1 MKIKLL
7 DCTLRDGGHV
17 IDSRFGENVIRGI
30 IDNLIASNIEIIE
43 LGFLKHDA
51 YDVERAVFNDI
62 TQAKELIKNYSCKT
76 EFSLMAQQDQYDA
89 DLLPEND
96 GTINYIRVSFHIND
110 YMEGLEFC
118 KKTIEK
124 GYKCCI
130 NPINIMGYTDSQL
143 LGLIQ
148 KINELKPDT
157 FTIVDTFGSMQ
168 YEDLMRLFYL
178 LNHNLDETINIG
190 IHLHENMSQSF
201 SLAQE
206 IVRLYNDGSRNLTI
220 DASLRGMGRI
230 PGNLPIE
237 LMVGYLNR
245 YAGKQYEQDM
255 ILDAID
261 KYVNVFFY
269 KHSWGYDPV
278 YSLAAQFNLHRTY
291 AEYLK
296 NTGKLETKDI
306 RKILSSIEDEKKILY
321 DKSYIE
327 KLYKEYMNVEIDDQ
341 KSFQLLKDKFFGK
354 KILVIANGAT
364 TTLESKK
371 IDKLINEHNDMII
384 ISANFYEKRWK
395 CQYAFFNNVRR
406 YTTSDNCDI
415 GTIMSSNLIRD
426 NKSAEY
432 IINYSR
438 LCVNN
443 EAESENCLI
452 MILNLLQELEVEDI
466 YLAGFDGYSNDRTN
480 YYKDMYSNIIQPEH
494 INTDIRQ
501 YLSKHFNKM
510 KIYFVT
516 SSLYNRGE

>member
-1 MKIKLL
+1 MEIKLL

-17 IDSRFGENVIRGI
+17 IESNFGELVISGI
-30 IDNLIASNIEIIE
+30 IDNLVSSNIEIIE
-43 LGFLKHDA
+43 LGFLKHDV
-51 YDVERAVFNDI
+51 YDADRAVFNDI
-62 TQAKELIKNYSCKT
+62 AQAKALIKKYDCQT

-89 DLLPEND
+89 NLLPKND
-96 GTINYIRVSFHIND
+96 GLINYIRVSFHIND

-130 NPINIMGYTDSQL
+130 NPINIMGYTDIQL
-143 LGLIQ
+143 MDLLQ

-168 YEDLMRLFYL
+168 YEDLIRLFYL
-178 LNHNLDETINIG
+178 LNHNLDPAINIG

-206 IVRLYNDGSRNLTI
+206 IIRLHNGSRNLTI

-237 LMVGYLNR
+237 LMVEYLNR
-245 YAGKQYEQDM
+245 YIGKQYDQNM

-296 NTGKLETKDI
+296 NTGKLGTKDI
-306 RKILSSIEDEKKILY
+306 RKILSSIADDKKILY
-321 DKSYIE
+321 DSTYIK
-327 KLYKEYMNVEIDDQ
+327 KLYKEYMNVITDDCESLDNLR
-341 KSFQLLKDKFFGK
+341 KALSGK
-354 KILVIANGAT
+354 NILVIANGAS
-364 TTLESKK
+364 TTLEADR
-371 IDKLINEHNDMII
+371 IDRLLNEHKDMIV
-384 ISANFYEKRWK
+384 ISANFYERRWK
-395 CQYAFFNNVRR
+395 CHYAFFNNIRR
-406 YTTSDNCDI
+406 YTACYTNEME
-415 GTIMSSNLIRD
+415 TILSSNLIRD
-426 NKSAEY
+426 NKNAEY

-438 LCVNN
+438 LCVND
-443 EAESENCLI
+443 EAECENCMV
-452 MILNLLQELEVEDI
+452 MILNLLQELNVNEV
-466 YLAGFDGYSNDRTN
+466 YLAGFDGYSNNRMN
-480 YYKDMYSNIIQPEH
+480 YYKDMFSNTIQPDN
-494 INTDIRQ
+494 INTNIKI
-501 YLSKHFNKM
+501 YLNRHFGNM
-510 KIYFVT
+510 KIFFAT
-516 SSLYNRGE
+516 TSLYEEGE